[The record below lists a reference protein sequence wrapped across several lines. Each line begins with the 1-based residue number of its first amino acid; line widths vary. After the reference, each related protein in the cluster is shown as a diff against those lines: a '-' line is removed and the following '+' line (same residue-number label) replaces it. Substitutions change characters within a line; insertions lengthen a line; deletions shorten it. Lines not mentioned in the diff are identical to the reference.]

1 MTTRD
6 IQDIVK
12 ELYDVDVS
20 PTLISEITADLDAQV
35 TAWRTRQLDPVWP
48 IVYFDGIVVHVR
60 GANGRVLAQTMY
72 VALGVNMQGRKEL
85 LGLWL
90 NETEGAKFWLSC
102 LTDLKNRGLKDIFI
116 SCIDG
121 LSGFAEALHTA
132 YPQAKVQLCIVHLVR
147 AALKYVV
154 DKDSE
159 AVITD
164 LKKIYQAATVLE
176 AEEALE
182 SFAQAWGE
190 KYPTIVKQWR
200 LKWPDIAAMFDF
212 PPAIRKAI
220 YTTNAIESVNSV
232 IRKFTRN
239 RKQYPNEE
247 SALKLVYLAIHEASK
262 KWTMPIPKWRR
273 GAEPLRHHLRGPIAG
288 AGPELILQTPFPP
301 MLTQK
306 DLQGQIGRKRDSLLL
321 GKQPVPFPH
330 FLHGGAELSWLGRKL
345 ELTGLDLAD
354 VKQLSQ
360 KVEHAA
366 RLAPDE
372 AKHFQSFLWGHGH
385 LVVGDQVDE
394 GDDICAWIG
403 ANHARPCSGTDF
415 WSGSDLPE
423 GRFSLPAPAPD
434 PLLWLPAR
442 HWPAVDS
449 R

>member
-1 MTTRD
+1 MDAILTEKAKQLASEIATRAETLDDLNGLIKLMMKSALERMLDTEMDVHLGRKKLPGSTADLPEQAAASSAAGTPTKKSAKNRRKGRSQKTVQGDLGEFELSTPRDRDGTFEPQLIPKHQRRLTGFDEKILALYAKGMTTRD
-6 IQDIVK
+6 IQDTVK

-20 PTLISEITADLDAQV
+20 PTLISDITADLDAQV
-35 TAWRTRQLDPVWP
+35 TAWRNRQLDSVWP

-154 DKDSE
+154 DKDSD

-164 LKKIYQAATVLE
+164 LKKIYQAATVRE

-200 LKWPDIAAMFDF
+200 LKWPDIASMFDF

-262 KWTMPIPKWRR
+262 KWTLPIPKWRE
-273 GAEPLRHHLRGPIAG
+273 ALN
-288 AGPELILQTPFPP
+288 
-301 MLTQK
+301 
-306 DLQGQIGRKRDSLLL
+306 
-321 GKQPVPFPH
+321 H
-330 FLHGGAELSWLGRKL
+330 FAIIFEDR
-345 ELTGLDLAD
+345 
-354 VKQLSQ
+354 
-360 KVEHAA
+360 
-366 RLAPDE
+366 
-372 AKHFQSFLWGHGH
+372 
-385 LVVGDQVDE
+385 
-394 GDDICAWIG
+394 
-403 ANHARPCSGTDF
+403 
-415 WSGSDLPE
+415 
-423 GRFSLPAPAPD
+423 LPAQ
-434 PLLWLPAR
+434 AR
-442 HWPAVDS
+442 N
-449 R
+449 